1 MCGQTGGSVI
11 CHGRLGQGAGLAAA
25 VWEERRPCREISLC
39 LEDSALGFFCFF
51 FVFWRIP
58 YHLGSAPP
66 HVGQTDGLCSLP
78 RISAISSSPR
88 FPAMLWAISNHAVLE
103 NLIHRRGDRT

>member
-1 MCGQTGGSVI
+1 MV
-11 CHGRLGQGAGLAAA
+11 AGLAAA

-39 LEDSALGFFCFF
+39 LEDDVLEFFGSFF
-51 FVFWRIP
+51 LEDTVPFG
-58 YHLGSAPP
+58 LNPP

-88 FPAMLWAISNHAVLE
+88 FPTMLWAIS
-103 NLIHRRGDRT
+103 RSP